1 MNKSLIHLVTNS
13 YRCLIC
19 AASSLQPIFLLA
31 IRLYWGWQFFMAGK
45 GKLGDIDKVAGF
57 FHSLGIPHPT
67 LNAYLAGSAE
77 CFCGLF
83 LLLGFASR
91 LATLPLIFTMIIAY
105 VTAENEALRSIFSDP
120 DKFTAATPFL
130 FLLAVVIV
138 LLFGPG
144 PISVD
149 GLLKKIFACS
159 SCNPT
164 NADSQSNKTTT
175 KQKDK

>member
-1 MNKSLIHLVTNS
+1 MNKSLLNLTTNS
-13 YRCLIC
+13 YRRLIC
-19 AASSLQPIFLLA
+19 AASSLQPIFLLV

-57 FHSLGIPHPT
+57 FHNLGIPWPT

-91 LATLPLIFTMIIAY
+91 LATLPLIFTMLIAY
-105 VTAENEALRSIFSDP
+105 LTAENEALRSIFSDP

-130 FLLAVVIV
+130 FLLTVVIIF
-138 LLFGPG
+138 LFGPG

-149 GLLKKIFACS
+149 GLLKKFFACGP
-159 SCNPT
+159 CN
-164 NADSQSNKTTT
+164 STTT
-175 KQKDK
+175 DPQSK